1 MTETDCEPDRDTP
14 PVQRTISEWMSNRDA
29 RGDVLGAEPATDPS
43 QNPEKLGYGSAWVR
57 VKVQRQDGST
67 KQVDTPHVRMRFDS
81 ATYLT
86 SNGRTGAIFP
96 DVNPVMNF
104 PINTPE
110 FAAMRESGLHY
121 LEAMEHPEQTIPT
134 ITGKPIP
141 GAIGGTPLHRL
152 YHDNYWREK
161 NREEAVRTCVSDL
174 PPGQYP
180 REGYDCDE
188 YPFASTREGAWQTTN
203 PQRNFSVKAIPR
215 PDNSASGTWIGTWY
229 SYDRIIDGDHFYVR
243 VTP

>member
-43 QNPEKLGYGSAWVR
+43 QNPEKLGYGSVWVR

-161 NREEAVRTCVSDL
+161 NREEAMRTCVSDL

-188 YPFASTREGAWQTTN
+188 YPSPARARVRGRR
-203 PQRNFSVKAIPR
+203 PIP
-215 PDNSASGTWIGTWY
+215 SGTSPSRRFPGRTTAPRGPGSAPGTRTTA
-229 SYDRIIDGDHFYVR
+229 SST
-243 VTP
+243 VTTSTSA